1 MGPQAQTATC
11 SAGTHTHK
19 THGDLALG
27 LLADMSGGLGGAPR
41 TPVAQ
46 ACRQCQ
52 LGTHTRPQ
60 IAVFGLSQSVIRST
74 HICTPRDGQG
84 CTEKAAYNRPSLL
97 HAAELLLWPHY
108 AVGLA
113 VRGSRVVYPGGVT
126 PE

>member
-1 MGPQAQTATC
+1 MGPQAQTRIC
-11 SAGTHTHK
+11 SAGTHTHTHK

-60 IAVFGLSQSVIRST
+60 IAVFGLSRLVIRST
-74 HICTPRDGQG
+74 LAYTSPREPAISVRLFFAQL
-84 CTEKAAYNRPSLL
+84 NF
-97 HAAELLLWPHY
+97 H
-108 AVGLA
+108 VGPT
-113 VRGSRVVYPGGVT
+113 VP
-126 PE
+126 